1 MITLMRSVFYCAV
14 VAMLTFVWSSA
25 AFSCDTPVYRYA
37 VYRWPAAAY
46 EVYYLHQDPMSDAD
60 KALHEKITALAK
72 DKEAPANL
80 GLITVDVSAD
90 PELRQSVPPDV
101 KAAYDS
107 LDNPSLPTYLV
118 VTPYGQLIHA
128 GGLEDASVD
137 RMIRSPARQK
147 MAERIEAG
155 DAGVLVMLT
164 CSDEDANAAAEKT
177 VRQVVTD
184 VRDGKLQL
192 YAAPSVKKED
202 EDKKQDHAVGFVK
215 VNREDEKEAWF
226 VRQLLTIESDLK
238 DIDEPM
244 VFAVFGRGR
253 LLPPC
258 VGRGIQYDNLVGE
271 YVEFM
276 TGACSCTVKDQNPGM
291 DLLTSYNWER
301 AAESLAAKVGFEE
314 GNENMLAAEQF
325 FPQLSIPTGEL
336 AANDAG
342 LESTETSPE
351 ESSVGDTRDPAE
363 PAEDAGDDVAAEQEA
378 ADEDGGSLS
387 QKPATAEVADSH
399 ASPVDTPVVTRSYS
413 SIYIVGAGVAG
424 TLVLLFVMTFFVM
437 RPR

>member
-1 MITLMRSVFYCAV
+1 MITLMRSIHYFAIF
-14 VAMLTFVWSSA
+14 ALLASVWSSVA
-25 AFSCDTPVYRYA
+25 ISCDTPVYRYA

-46 EVYYLHQDPMSDAD
+46 EVYYLHQGQLGDAET
-60 KALHEKITALAK
+60 ALHTKISGLAE
-72 DKEAPANL
+72 DKEAPANV

-101 KAAYDS
+101 KAAFDRLES
-107 LDNPSLPTYLV
+107 PSLPTYLV
-118 VTPYGQLIHA
+118 VTPYGQLIYA
-128 GGLEDASVD
+128 GGLDEAAIGS
-137 RMIRSPARQK
+137 MIRSPARQK
-147 MAERIEAG
+147 MAQRIEAG

-164 CSDEDANAAAEKT
+164 CSDKEANAAAEKT
-177 VRQVVTD
+177 VQQVVSD
-184 VRDGKLQL
+184 VQEGKLQL
-192 YAAPSVKKED
+192 YTAPTKKPD
-202 EDKKQDHAVGFVK
+202 EEEKKQEHAVGFVK
-215 VNREDEKEAWF
+215 VARDDPKEDWF

-291 DLLTSYNWER
+291 DLLTSYNWDG

-336 AANDAG
+336 AQNDA
-342 LESTETSPE
+342 
-351 ESSVGDTRDPAE
+351 DPAAADPE
-363 PAEDAGDDVAAEQEA
+363 AQDTLVTDEGPEDTGSADGEDTEIETNTGQEA
-378 ADEDGGSLS
+378 AANLS
-387 QKPATAEVADSH
+387 QVPSSDDGSDSQATA
-399 ASPVDTPVVTRSYS
+399 ASAPVVSHSYS
-413 SIYIVGAGVAG
+413 SIYIVGAGVAA